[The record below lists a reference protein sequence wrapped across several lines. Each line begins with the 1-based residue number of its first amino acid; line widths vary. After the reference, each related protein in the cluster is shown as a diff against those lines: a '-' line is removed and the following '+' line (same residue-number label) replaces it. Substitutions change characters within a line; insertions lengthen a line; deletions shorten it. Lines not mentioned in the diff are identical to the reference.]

1 MDFNFTFYFFTSV
14 AENSDC
20 SILFCDQQAELCST
34 DFDEESDDEDE
45 DDWLMES
52 LR

>member
-1 MDFNFTFYFFTSV
+1 MNNMLSIVSTMT
-14 AENSDC
+14 ENSDC
-20 SILFCDQQAELCST
+20 SSIVFCDHQPEISST
-34 DFDEESDDEDE
+34 DFDEESDEDE

>member
-1 MDFNFTFYFFTSV
+1 M

-20 SILFCDQQAELCST
+20 SVVFCDHQTELSST
-34 DFDEESDDEDE
+34 DFDEESDEDEDE